1 MATKKTKEVKLKA
14 VKKTVKK
21 AKGAYTL
28 EVSVNDV
35 EYKGSGATMVD
46 ALSSFVASPVFP
58 FGVKT
63 RVFLKFSDGKNEAT
77 QLYRPIVARR
87 VFSAMSRKPSALEIL
102 ARKLEARLA

>member
-1 MATKKTKEVKLKA
+1 MATKKAPVKKA
-14 VKKTVKK
+14 VKKEVKEK
-21 AKGAYTL
+21 KGYTL

-35 EYKGSGATMVD
+35 EYKGKGETMVD

-63 RVFLKFSDGKNEAT
+63 RVFLKFSDGKKEGK

-87 VFSAMSRKPSALEIL
+87 VFSAMSSKPSAVEIL
-102 ARKLEARLA
+102 ARKLEARLV